1 MTYAELCANIQE
13 IMETSFEANQL
24 ALFTETSEKKIYM
37 AVHLPA
43 MQKISTVALS
53 PTNPL
58 YTLPSDFIYPVYFSV
73 VAAGGDTTFLLEK
86 DVSFIRDAYP
96 NATSTGT
103 PKHYAILSDTQL
115 LLGPTPSATVTAVS
129 FMYAYYPESI
139 VTASTTWLGDKF
151 PNVLLNSCLIEAAR
165 FQKAE
170 ADIIANYEKLYLESL
185 IAIKNLGDGKLQQ
198 DIYRSGN
205 VRTKVS

>member
-1 MTYAELCANIQE
+1 MNYTELCANINE
-13 IMETSFEANQL
+13 ILEYTFEASQL

-43 MQKISTVALS
+43 MQKVSTVALTPS
-53 PTNPL
+53 TAT
-58 YTLPSDFIYPVYFSV
+58 YSLPSDFLYPVHFSIAT
-73 VAAGGDTTFLLEK
+73 AAGETTFLLEK
-86 DVSFIRDAYP
+86 DVGFIREAYP
-96 NATSTGT
+96 NIATTGV
-103 PKHYAILSDTQL
+103 PKHYALLSDTQI
-115 LLGPTPSATVTAVS
+115 LLGPTPSATATAVN
-129 FMYAYYPESI
+129 FMYGYYPESI

-151 PNVLLNSCLIEAAR
+151 PNVLLNSCVIEAAR

-170 ADIIANYEKLYLESL
+170 ADIIANYDKLYLESL
-185 IAIKNLGDGKLQQ
+185 IAIKNFGDGKLQQ